1 MKRYDIKNTA
11 IPKRIIRHVCSKLFM
26 PIVFGEKILTEGD
39 SDNFIRPEGIEG
51 YLACCL
57 ASTGFCFAPMA
68 TSKELFFF
76 RCETIRNKKMNR
88 QIRMN
93 VVAVCTNATC

>member
-57 ASTGFCFAPMA
+57 ASTTFLPKILRSDGHKRRIIFLDV
-68 TSKELFFF
+68 K
-76 RCETIRNKKMNR
+76 
-88 QIRMN
+88 Q
-93 VVAVCTNATC
+93 